1 MTVVTRSRLSLALLV
16 LAACNTE
23 PAPTTSAATPTPA
36 KPPAQAE
43 TAPPATPKPAIDD
56 AEARALLTRWL
67 DAQNKGDFAAYEK
80 LYATRA
86 YGEKRAGPRLYK
98 FDRKGWLKDRQRMFA
113 RPMSVGAENVQTK
126 PGLGTTTLSFEQTFA
141 QASFQDRGQKRITLV
156 REQGEVRISTEL
168 MLASQVTTEDNRV
181 AEDFFFVVH
190 VAGRPYA
197 VLERGVAR
205 SLGTGAGDKPFV
217 SEKTGTYVVLQAT
230 TGLSPAQ
237 SALSGKPLRVVGRDG
252 ATCDGKVA
260 GLKLMAAIVPH
271 FGMVQAWQG
280 TLEPE
285 TPGPKASD
293 AEIAQ
298 SVLDS
303 VWETDLA
310 LVGAIE
316 GCDGEFAVSPTRAV
330 RVYAPSAPSAQLE
343 AQARDTLLSSP
354 AFRAAQQ
361 EFVKAGKDDD
371 SLDTTQN
378 WPEAVTTRSFG
389 TGSSILS
396 VHAHRG
402 DGCDSYTDN
411 LTVLYREQQGKLTEL
426 SAGRPTPMPSLVL
439 DLDEDQVL
447 ELVMGDGEYDR
458 DLVRFSQGKPA
469 VLKGVPTSFLDCG
482 C

>member
-1 MTVVTRSRLSLALLV
+1 MTVATRPRLSLALLV
-16 LAACNTE
+16 LAACNPA
-23 PAPTTSAATPTPA
+23 PAPTESVPAPA
-36 KPPAQAE
+36 KAPEAQVEIAARAE
-43 TAPPATPKPAIDD
+43 PKPVIDD
-56 AEARALLTRWL
+56 TEARALLTRWL
-67 DAQNKGDFAAYEK
+67 DAQNKGDFATYEK

-126 PGLGTTTLSFEQTFA
+126 AGIGTTTLSFEQTFS

-156 REQGEVRISTEL
+156 RERGEARISTEL
-168 MLASQVTTEDNRV
+168 MLASQVSTEDTR
-181 AEDFFFVVH
+181 AADDFFFVVH
-190 VAGRPYA
+190 VAGRAYV
-197 VLERGVAR
+197 VLERGIAR
-205 SLGTGAGDKPFV
+205 SLGTGAPEKPFI

-230 TGLSPAQ
+230 TGLSPSQ
-237 SALSGKPLRVVGRDG
+237 SAFSGKPLRVVGRDG
-252 ATCDGKVA
+252 AICNGKVA

-280 TLEPE
+280 TLEPDH
-285 TPGPKASD
+285 PGPKASE

-303 VWETDLA
+303 VWDTDLA

-316 GCDGEFAVSPTRAV
+316 GCDGEFAVSPARAV
-330 RVYAPSAPSAQLE
+330 RVYSPAAPSAALE
-343 AQARDTLLSSP
+343 SQVRDTLLSSQG
-354 AFRAAQQ
+354 FRDAQR
-361 EFVKAGKDDD
+361 EFVRAGKDDD
-371 SLDTTQN
+371 SLDTKQN

-389 TGSSILS
+389 SDATLLS

-402 DGCDSYTDN
+402 DGCDSYTEN
-411 LTVLYREQQGKLTEL
+411 LTVLYRQQAGRLTEL
-426 SAGRPTPMPSLVL
+426 GAARPTPMPSLVV

-447 ELVMGDGEYDR
+447 ELVMGEGEYDR
-458 DLVRFSQGKPA
+458 DLVRFSQGKPV